1 MTSIRTMMAFALAGC
16 LVLGC
21 GGFGDGPD
29 ARPKSKK
36 EQAEKDKD
44 KKKHDHPDEGPHGG
58 PLADW
63 NDEYHAEF
71 TVDHKT
77 KTARVFI
84 YGPDAKTPVA
94 IDAKVVKLSLKRP
107 VVQIELK
114 PERQK
119 DDPEGKA
126 SLFVGT
132 HEALA
137 KEGDFAGTLSAVIG
151 GKPYAD
157 DVKGHG
163 HPHDN

>member
-1 MTSIRTMMAFALAGC
+1 MKRMMAMVIALAF
-16 LVLGC
+16 VAALGC
-21 GGFGDGPD
+21 GEGPKEK
-29 ARPKSKK
+29 PKPA
-36 EQAEKDKD
+36 AEKDKE
-44 KKKHDHPDEGPHGG
+44 KKHDHPDEGPHGG

-63 NDEYHAEF
+63 NDEYDAEF

-84 YGPDAKTPVA
+84 YGKDAKTPA
-94 IDAKVVKLSLKRP
+94 PIDAKVVKLSLKRP
-107 VVQIELK
+107 VVQIDLK

-137 KEGDFAGTLSAVIG
+137 KEG
-151 GKPYAD
+151 
-157 DVKGHG
+157 
-163 HPHDN
+163 